1 MMAFL
6 DVIVSFDS
14 LPEKKTRVTLAISF
28 RPLPK
33 FLMSSSSMWRL
44 ADRAMEMLIFVF
56 YNYFWSIFL
65 ISFFLMFSK
74 YFNMLILK
82 INLKNKK
89 NYFNAFLIKT
99 LWKTIT
105 ILNINYSNLLWI
117 NSDIIW
123 VVVRWFFIFNY
134 MIIKINIYKK
144 IWKNKI
150 NKKKIYVKT
159 TMIWKWIKKHIFLIK
174 SLIFLFIYLFF
185 VLTMIFF
192 KWKLIIIME
201 TSLN

>member
-1 MMAFL
+1 MFELRSSVLIWIWTELAFTSHAKWSTVKLKITRVAPLILWKLDVTYIYLYIYIYITAMMAFL

-56 YNYFWSIFL
+56 YNYFWRIFL
-65 ISFFLMFSK
+65 ISFFLMFSE

-89 NYFNAFLIKT
+89 NYFNTFL
-99 LWKTIT
+99 
-105 ILNINYSNLLWI
+105 
-117 NSDIIW
+117 
-123 VVVRWFFIFNY
+123 R
-134 MIIKINIYKK
+134 
-144 IWKNKI
+144 
-150 NKKKIYVKT
+150 
-159 TMIWKWIKKHIFLIK
+159 
-174 SLIFLFIYLFF
+174 
-185 VLTMIFF
+185 
-192 KWKLIIIME
+192 
-201 TSLN
+201 